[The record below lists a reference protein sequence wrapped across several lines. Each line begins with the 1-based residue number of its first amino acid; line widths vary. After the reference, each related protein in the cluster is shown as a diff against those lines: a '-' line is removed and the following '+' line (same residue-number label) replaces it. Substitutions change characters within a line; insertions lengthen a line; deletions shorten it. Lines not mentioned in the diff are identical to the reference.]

1 MLLRRTPFLIFLT
14 ASLLGSASLQ
24 PAFSQ
29 SLQEENSLSMG
40 AITGRVLNENGQPI
54 SQATVFVSGP
64 MGVPQQRSTTT
75 NDDGNFLVSGLDPA
89 LYFVRAV
96 APAYVTAPRDPDSPS
111 PSSYRIGDSVNI
123 NLIKGGVIT
132 GKVTSPSGQPLV
144 QAAVRATLIRD
155 PNGKPPSGPR
165 FQFEKTTDDR
175 GIYRIYGLAAGTY
188 VVSAGGRVSTFNL
201 SAYDADSPTYA
212 PSATRALAAEI
223 EVRAGEETTGVD
235 IRHRGEPGHSISG
248 TVSGSTSQT
257 SPTNITLAQAVNGV
271 SQLSGFSYQLPNSSG
286 FAFYGVADGD
296 YDLIAQSASAEGD
309 QQLSEPLR
317 ITVKGKDFSGA
328 NLTLNTLPAVSGRVV
343 LETSTTP
350 ECKNKRK
357 PLFSE
362 TSLMA
367 LRSSKQGKE
376 PLVFPNFSGALQT
389 SPGKTGD
396 FVLRNLVPGQFS
408 LNVRFF
414 AKYWYLRRIER
425 NPSVAQAARI
435 ANADRQ
441 NDLARNGFQL
451 KFGERLNNVTVMLA
465 EGAGSLRGAVKLAGD
480 ESVPAKLYVH
490 LVPAEKENT
499 EDVLRFF
506 TTLVQTDGKFSLINV
521 PPGRYWVVARL
532 SANGEPQFDAKLRAP
547 DEADTRL
554 QIRREAE
561 ANKTELELKPCQNVV
576 DYNYRLELSRKKLVR

>member
-1 MLLRRTPFLIFLT
+1 MLLRRKLFLILLT
-14 ASLLGSASLQ
+14 TFFLGSASLH

-29 SLQEENSLSMG
+29 PLQEETTPPSTG
-40 AITGRVLNENGQPI
+40 AIMGRVLNENGQPI
-54 SQATVFVSGP
+54 SQAAVFVSGSP
-64 MGVPQQRSTTT
+64 GSQQQRTTMT
-75 NDDGNFLVSGLDPA
+75 DDGGNFQVSGLDPS

-96 APAYVTAPRDPDSPS
+96 TPAYITPPRDPDSPL
-111 PSSYRIGDSVNI
+111 PSTYRIGESVTI

-132 GKVTSPSGQPLV
+132 GTVTSPTGQPLV
-144 QAAVRATLIRD
+144 QAAVRAFLIRD
-155 PNGKPPSGPR
+155 ANGKPPSGPR
-165 FQFEKTTDDR
+165 FQFERTTDDR

-188 VVSAGGRVSTFNL
+188 VVSAGGRMSSWEL
-201 SAYDADSPTYA
+201 GAYDADSPTYS
-212 PSATRALAAEI
+212 PSATRALATEI

-235 IRHRGEPGHSISG
+235 IRHRGEPGYSISG
-248 TVSGSTSQT
+248 AVSGSTSQN
-257 SPTNITLAQAVNGV
+257 SPTNITLAQTVNGV
-271 SQLSGFSYQLPNSSG
+271 SQLNGFSYQLPTSSG

-296 YDLIAQSASAEGD
+296 YDLIAQIYSVDGD

-317 ITVKGKDFSGA
+317 VNVKGKDVTGL
-328 NLTLNTLPAVSGRVV
+328 NLTLKALPAVTGRVV
-343 LETSTTP
+343 LETSTAL

-367 LRSSKQGKE
+367 RRSNKQGKE
-376 PLVFPNFSGALQT
+376 ALVLPNFSGVMQT
-389 SPGKTGD
+389 SPGKSGD
-396 FVLRNLVPGQFS
+396 FVLRNLLPGQFS

-425 NPSVAQAARI
+425 NPPVAQTAKD
-435 ANADRQ
+435 ANAGRQ
-441 NDLARNGFQL
+441 NDLARDGFQL
-451 KFGERLNNVTVMLA
+451 KFGDRLNNVTVMLA
-465 EGAGSLRGAVKLAGD
+465 EGAGSLRGAVKPAGD
-480 ESVPAKLYVH
+480 DRVPAKLYVH
-490 LVPAEKENT
+490 LVPAEKESA

-506 TTLVQTDGKFSLINV
+506 TTLVQTDGKFTLNNV

-532 SANGEPQFDAKLRAP
+532 SINSELQVDAKLRAP

-576 DYNYRLELSRKKLVR
+576 DYPLPFRISAGKN